1 MLFIKLNKY
10 IFMPEAETKVCELT
24 GGFHIILFVVIGYWF
39 YKYLYLLFIREIGVI
54 SSFILF

>member
-1 MLFIKLNKY
+1 
-10 IFMPEAETKVCELT
+10 MPEAETKVCELT